1 MITCLYFSLYLYI
14 IGYSSIVVL
23 PVSFPED
30 GTYLSERHRSPRYWL
45 EPSSTGARSF
55 HSWTGPARSTWI
67 GKKSFDFNPF
77 SSALLWSRLGGPTP
91 PIMFYCLLVWA
102 TVCHPCLP
110 GWEAAGTLR
119 SGPRRRSDRS
129 HRQPLPGSCQKY
141 PCITV
146 FCYINKHIS
155 ISTSLDKI
163 RRSNGR
169 RFLLLN
175 QVMS

>member
-14 IGYSSIVVL
+14 TGYSSIVVL

-67 GKKSFDFNPF
+67 GRKCLDSNPF

-91 PIMFYCLLVWA
+91 PIMFYCLLLWGR
-102 TVCHPCLP
+102 VCHVYLVERQLELS
-110 GWEAAGTLR
+110 GLVRGGEAIVVI
-119 SGPRRRSDRS
+119 DS
-129 HRQPLPGSCQKY
+129 HYQGLVKSIPALQY
-141 PCITV
+141 FVT
-146 FCYINKHIS
+146 YIYKHIS